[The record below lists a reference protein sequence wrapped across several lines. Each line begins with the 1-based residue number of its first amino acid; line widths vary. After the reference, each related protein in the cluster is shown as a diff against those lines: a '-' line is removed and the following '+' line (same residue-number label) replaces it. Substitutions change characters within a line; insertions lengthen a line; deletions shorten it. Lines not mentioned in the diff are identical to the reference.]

1 MDEEDESKPKNT
13 MSFKLLS
20 RDNKGRVEARQL
32 LVPQDNP
39 MAQKV
44 MKAEEELRLEK
55 QRLKERVLQINQ
67 MSAEDEVSY
76 YFYCSESVSSH
87 CPLSV

>member
-1 MDEEDESKPKNT
+1 MDDEDDGGSEKPRST
-13 MSFKLLS
+13 MTFKLLS
-20 RDNKGRVEARQL
+20 RDNKGRLEARQL

-67 MSAEDEVSY
+67 LTADDEV
-76 YFYCSESVSSH
+76 FSSFSLQLEMY
-87 CPLSV
+87 LSF